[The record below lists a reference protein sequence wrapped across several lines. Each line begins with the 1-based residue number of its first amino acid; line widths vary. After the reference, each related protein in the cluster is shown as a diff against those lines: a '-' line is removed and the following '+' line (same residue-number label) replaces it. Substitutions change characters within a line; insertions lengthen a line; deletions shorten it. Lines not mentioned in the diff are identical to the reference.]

1 MQFHSVAGIFPEMLP
16 EEFASLKASIEANGQ
31 RVPIYT
37 HEGLIVDGRHRYR
50 ACIELGIEPRCEEW
64 DGVGS
69 LCEFVRI
76 LNAERRHLDTG
87 AKQMAAARFAIELE
101 KEAEVRRLKNLKN
114 VGSKS
119 PIGDFDEFGKSNLKA
134 AEKFGIG
141 HSAVDR
147 AIKVTKHGDDSL
159 KQAVESGNIAVSVA
173 AVVADLPAEEQ
184 REIVA
189 RGEAE
194 ILRAAK
200 EIKDRKKE
208 AKDQEREAKQ
218 KQVEQISQTTY
229 LSMDMAEDN
238 SFCFTEEMLL
248 GSWTRNGHKLVFA
261 DNTNEKMRAEILKDV
276 ERVALAFAD
285 PPYNSTSEDWD
296 GDHVW
301 SQDFLSSVADIV
313 AVTPGISSIQSFMQT
328 TKMKYRWST
337 ATWITNGMA
346 RGALGFGNWIYT
358 AIFSDQSSIYRN
370 EQDFSK
376 ISIKL
381 SDKFEDHVL
390 GSKRQKPPEYLTWLF
405 LLFAKPG
412 DTIFDPFAGSGTSI
426 IVADQLGMNC
436 IAMENDWDTYRQ
448 TVHRLENYFENKQ
461 SV

>member
-16 EEFASLKASIEANGQ
+16 EEFASLKASIETNGQ

-101 KEAEVRRLKNLKN
+101 KEAKVRQLKNLKN
-114 VGSKS
+114 AGSS
-119 PIGDFDEFGKSNLKA
+119 VQICTDEDLGYSRTKA

-141 HSAVDR
+141 ERSVAS

-159 KQAVESGNIAVSVA
+159 KQSVEAGNIAVSVA

-200 EIKDRKKE
+200 EIKLRKSEKNI
-208 AKDQEREAKQ
+208 ATRQERIIEKTKQ
-218 KQVEQISQTTY
+218 EIFGRAFITHSDCQLIVDIPPF
-229 LSMDMAEDN
+229 D
-238 SFCFTEEMLL
+238 LL
-248 GSWTRNGHKLVFA
+248 
-261 DNTNEKMRAEILKDV
+261 I
-276 ERVALAFAD
+276 AD
-285 PPYNSTSEDWD
+285 PPYFTD
-296 GDHVW
+296 GDYTKIVE
-301 SQDFLSSVADIV
+301 SFLCRVKPTGQSYVFCSADPMELQAYFQLSSHALKLEQVLV
-313 AVTPGISSIQSFMQT
+313 WNYNNTGQRQPSSRYNSNFQVILY
-328 TKMKYRWST
+328 YRGLE
-337 ATWITNGMA
+337 APHIN
-346 RGALGFGNWIYT
+346 
-358 AIFSDQSSIYRN
+358 
-370 EQDFSK
+370 
-376 ISIKL
+376 
-381 SDKFEDHVL
+381 
-390 GSKRQKPPEYLTWLF
+390 
-405 LLFAKPG
+405 KPG
-412 DTIFDPFAGSGTSI
+412 DGTHQYACQTVNAPDGRIGDRFHPWQKPLELIERLILNSSNEGQIVLDPFACTGTTLLAAAKYNRVGI
-426 IVADQLGMNC
+426 GYEINREFVD
-436 IAMENDWDTYRQ
+436 IAIRRGCEY
-448 TVHRLENYFENKQ
+448 V
-461 SV
+461 V